1 MMERASNK
9 KNKNKQAIFIS
20 FFFPVFFTKESI
32 FSLFP
37 TIYRSIR

>member
-20 FFFPVFFTKESI
+20 FFSSI
-32 FSLFP
+32 FYKGKHFLSV
-37 TIYRSIR
+37 SIDL